1 MYVIKNSINEGGQ
14 LMKLEDYKKVET
26 TNIDFKLDL
35 EKEKPKS
42 WLKSVSAFANT
53 KGGIILFGVDD
64 KTHEG
69 KGVADVKK
77 MSEKI
82 SELINA
88 RIEPLPRYELNYF
101 EENGKDFIE
110 LEIGDGPIT
119 PYFYVADGRK
129 EAFIRSGNQSI
140 IAPAHILQ
148 NLILKGKNITFDSLP
163 SEYNI
168 GDFSFT
174 LLTATIKEKTGK
186 KFNEDRDYIS
196 LGLVD
201 KNNKLTNGAL
211 LLSDQGILKQSK
223 VICTRWNGL
232 TKGSIKKDA
241 IDDKEYT
248 GSLISLLENA
258 DTFIKNNSKS
268 SWIIKGMERIEY
280 EDYPITA
287 RREAIVNALIHR
299 DYQILGAEIHIDMYD
314 DRIEIISPG
323 GMIDGTQIQNLEIG
337 KVPSM
342 RRNTIISD
350 IFSRLH
356 YMDRRGSGLS
366 RIVDSYSDF
375 LEKPKFLSDESSFT
389 VIFPNKGYSPVL
401 TIDNPVK
408 NGQNGNMV
416 SDEDYFL
423 IKLYKNLGDKV
434 RAKTLTE
441 IKRFF
446 IEFKYDRTFTR
457 EDVKSFFH
465 IQNSRASEIIALLVD
480 NNMVD
485 NVEGSKYIFKR

>member
-1 MYVIKNSINEGGQ
+1 
-14 LMKLEDYKKVET
+14 MKLEDYQKAET
-26 TNIDFKLDL
+26 TNIDFKINL

-53 KGGIILFGVDD
+53 KGGIILFGIDD
-64 KTHEG
+64 KTHEA
-69 KGVADVKK
+69 KGIENVAKVT
-77 MSEKI
+77 EKI

-88 RIEPLPRYELNYF
+88 RIEPLPRYELNCF
-101 EENGKDFIE
+101 EEDGKDFIE
-110 LEIGDGPIT
+110 LKIGDGPIT

-140 IAPAHILQ
+140 PAPAHILQ

-163 SEYNI
+163 SEYSI
-168 GDFSFT
+168 GDLSFT
-174 LLTATIKEKTGK
+174 LLTATIKVKTGK
-186 KFNEDRDYIS
+186 KFNEDREYIS
-196 LGLVD
+196 LGLAD
-201 KNNKLTNGAL
+201 KNNKLTNAAV
-211 LLSDQGILKQSK
+211 LLSDQGALNQSK
-223 VICTRWNGL
+223 VVCTRWNGL
-232 TKGSIKKDA
+232 TKGSIKEDA

-258 DTFIKNNSKS
+258 DTFIKNNSKN
-268 SWIIKGMERIEY
+268 SWKIQGMDRVEY

-299 DYQILGAEIHIDMYD
+299 DYQILGSEVHIDMYD
-314 DRIEIISPG
+314 DRLEIISPG

-337 KVPSM
+337 KIPSM

-366 RIVDSYSDF
+366 RIIESYNDF
-375 LEKPKFLSDESSFT
+375 IDKPRFLSDESSFT
-389 VIFPNKGYSPVL
+389 VIFPNKGYSPAL
-401 TIDNPVK
+401 IIDNPVIT
-408 NGQNGNMV
+408 GQNGNIV

-434 RAKTLTE
+434 KVKTLSE
-441 IKRFF
+441 INLFF
-446 IEFKYDRTFTR
+446 KKFQYNNMFTR
-457 EDVKSFFH
+457 EDVKRFFNV
-465 IQNSRASEIIALLVD
+465 QNSRASEIVALLS
-480 NNMVD
+480 NSNIIE
-485 NVEGSKYIFKR
+485 NVESSKYKFKR

>member
-1 MYVIKNSINEGGQ
+1 
-14 LMKLEDYKKVET
+14 MKLEDYKKVET
-26 TNIDFKLDL
+26 TNIDFKVDL

-64 KTHEG
+64 KTREE
-69 KGVADVKK
+69 KGITDVVKAT
-77 MSEKI
+77 EKI

-101 EENGKDFIE
+101 EEDGKDFIE

-140 IAPAHILQ
+140 PAPAHILQ

-163 SEYNI
+163 SEYNV
-168 GDFSFT
+168 GDLSFT
-174 LLTATIKEKTGK
+174 LLAATIKDKTGK
-186 KFNEDRDYIS
+186 KFDKDRDYVS

-201 KNNKLTNGAL
+201 KNNKLTNGGV
-211 LLSDQGILKQSK
+211 LLSDQGALNQSK
-223 VICTRWNGL
+223 VVCTRWNGL
-232 TKGSIKKDA
+232 TKGSVKEDA
-241 IDDKEYT
+241 LDDKEYT
-248 GSLISLLENA
+248 GSLISLLENT
-258 DTFIKNNSKS
+258 DTFIKNNSKN
-268 SWIIKGMERIEY
+268 SWKIKGMDRVEY

-299 DYQILGAEIHIDMYD
+299 DYQILGSEVHIDMYD
-314 DRIEIISPG
+314 DRLEIVSPG

-350 IFSRLH
+350 VFSRLH

-366 RIVDSYSDF
+366 RIMESYNDF
-375 LEKPKFLSDESSFT
+375 MEKPRFLSDESSFT

-401 TIDNPVK
+401 ELNNPAK
-408 NGQNGNMV
+408 TGQNGNVV

-434 RAKTLTE
+434 RAKTLSE
-441 IKRFF
+441 LKLFF
-446 IEFKYDRTFTR
+446 EKFKYDNLFTR
-457 EDVKSFFH
+457 EDVKEFFNVK
-465 IQNSRASEIIALLVD
+465 NSRASEIITILSN
-480 NNMVD
+480 NNMIEYI
-485 NVEGSKYIFKR
+485 EGSKYKFKR

>member
-1 MYVIKNSINEGGQ
+1 
-14 LMKLEDYKKVET
+14 MKLEDYKKVET
-26 TNIDFKLDL
+26 TNIDFKVDL

-64 KTHEG
+64 KTREE
-69 KGVADVKK
+69 KGITDVVKAT
-77 MSEKI
+77 EKI

-101 EENGKDFIE
+101 QEDGKDFIE

-140 IAPAHILQ
+140 PAPAHILQ

-163 SEYNI
+163 SEYNV
-168 GDFSFT
+168 GDLSFT
-174 LLTATIKEKTGK
+174 LLAATIKDKTGK
-186 KFNEDRDYIS
+186 KFDKDRDYVS

-201 KNNKLTNGAL
+201 KNNKLTNGGV
-211 LLSDQGILKQSK
+211 LLSDQGALNQSK
-223 VICTRWNGL
+223 VVCTRWNGL
-232 TKGSIKKDA
+232 TKGSVKEDA
-241 IDDKEYT
+241 LDDKEYT
-248 GSLISLLENA
+248 GSLISLLENT
-258 DTFIKNNSKS
+258 DTFIKNNSKN
-268 SWIIKGMERIEY
+268 SWKIKGMDRVEY

-299 DYQILGAEIHIDMYD
+299 DYQILGSEVHIDMYD
-314 DRIEIISPG
+314 DRLEIVSPG

-350 IFSRLH
+350 VFSRLH

-366 RIVDSYSDF
+366 RIMESYNDF
-375 LEKPKFLSDESSFT
+375 MEKPRFLSDESSFT

-401 TIDNPVK
+401 ELNNPAK
-408 NGQNGNMV
+408 TGQNGNVV

-434 RAKTLTE
+434 RAKTLSE
-441 IKRFF
+441 LKLFF
-446 IEFKYDRTFTR
+446 EKFKYDSLFTR
-457 EDVKSFFH
+457 EDVKEFFNVK
-465 IQNSRASEIIALLVD
+465 NSRASEILAILLN
-480 NNMVD
+480 NNMIE
-485 NVEGSKYIFKR
+485 NTEGSKYKFKR

>member
-1 MYVIKNSINEGGQ
+1 
-14 LMKLEDYKKVET
+14 MKLEDYKKVET
-26 TNIDFKLDL
+26 TNIDFKVDL
-35 EKEKPKS
+35 EKDKPKS

-64 KTHEG
+64 KTHEE
-69 KGVADVKK
+69 KGIADVVKAT
-77 MSEKI
+77 EKI

-101 EENGKDFIE
+101 DENGKDFIQ

-140 IAPAHILQ
+140 LAPAHILQ

-163 SEYNI
+163 SEYNV
-168 GDFSFT
+168 GDLSFT
-174 LLTATIKEKTGK
+174 LLTATIKDKTGK

-196 LGLVD
+196 LGLAD
-201 KNNKLTNGAL
+201 KNNKLTNGAV
-211 LLSDQGILKQSK
+211 LLSDQGALNQSK
-223 VICTRWNGL
+223 VVCTRWNGL
-232 TKGSIKKDA
+232 TKGSVKEDA

-248 GSLISLLENA
+248 GSLIGLLENT
-258 DTFIKNNSKS
+258 DTFIKNNSKN
-268 SWIIKGMERIEY
+268 SWKIKGLDRIEY
-280 EDYPITA
+280 EDYPVTA

-299 DYQILGAEIHIDMYD
+299 DYQILGSEIHVDMYD
-314 DRIEIISPG
+314 DRLEIVSPG

-350 IFSRLH
+350 VFSRLH

-366 RIVDSYSDF
+366 RIMESYNDF
-375 LEKPKFLSDESSFT
+375 IDKPRFLSDESSFT

-401 TIDNPVK
+401 KINNPVIT
-408 NGQNGNMV
+408 GQNGNIV

-434 RAKTLTE
+434 RVKTLSE
-441 IKRFF
+441 MKNFF
-446 IEFKYDRTFTR
+446 TKFQYNNLFTR
-457 EDVKSFFH
+457 EDVKEFFH
-465 IQNSRASEIIALLVD
+465 VQNSRASEIVSILLM
-480 NNMVD
+480 NNMIE
-485 NVEGSKYIFKR
+485 NVEGSRYKFKR

>member
-1 MYVIKNSINEGGQ
+1 
-14 LMKLEDYKKVET
+14 MKLEDYKKVET
-26 TNIDFKLDL
+26 SNIDYKVDL
-35 EKEKPKS
+35 EKQKPKS
-42 WLKSVSAFANT
+42 WLKSVSAFANS

-64 KTHEG
+64 KTHEE
-69 KGVADVKK
+69 KGVVDVVKAT
-77 MSEKI
+77 EKI

-110 LEIGDGPIT
+110 LEVEDGPIT

-140 IAPAHILQ
+140 PAPAHVLQ

-163 SEYNI
+163 SEYNV
-168 GDFSFT
+168 GDLSFT
-174 LLTATIKEKTGK
+174 LLTATIKDKTGK
-186 KFNEDRDYIS
+186 KFNEDRDYVS
-196 LGLVD
+196 LGLAD
-201 KNNKLTNGAL
+201 KNNKLTNGAI
-211 LLSDQGILKQSK
+211 LLSDQGALKQSR
-223 VICTRWNGL
+223 VVCTRWNGL
-232 TKGSIKKDA
+232 TKGSIKEDA

-248 GSLISLLENA
+248 GSLISLLENT
-258 DTFIKNNSKS
+258 DTFIKNNSKNG
-268 SWIIKGMERIEY
+268 WKIKGMDRIEY
-280 EDYPITA
+280 EDYPVTA

-299 DYQILGAEIHIDMYD
+299 DYQILGSEIHIDMYD
-314 DRIEIISPG
+314 DRLEIVSPG

-350 IFSRLH
+350 VFSRLH

-366 RIVDSYSDF
+366 RIMESYNDF
-375 LEKPKFLSDESSFT
+375 IEKPKFLSDESSFT

-401 TIDNPVK
+401 AINNPVIT
-408 NGQNGNMV
+408 GQNGNIV

-434 RAKTLTE
+434 RAKTLSE
-441 IKRFF
+441 MKLFF
-446 IEFKYDRTFTR
+446 TKFQYDNMFTR
-457 EDVKSFFH
+457 EDVKDSFH
-465 IQNSRASEIIALLVD
+465 IQNSRASEIVALLLK
-480 NNMVD
+480 NNMIE
-485 NVEGSKYIFKR
+485 NVEGSKYKFKR

>member
-1 MYVIKNSINEGGQ
+1 
-14 LMKLEDYKKVET
+14 MKLEDYKKVET
-26 TNIDFKLDL
+26 TNIDFKVDI

-64 KTHEG
+64 KTRAE
-69 KGVADVKK
+69 KGITDVIKAT
-77 MSEKI
+77 EKI

-101 EENGKDFIE
+101 EEAGKDFIE

-140 IAPAHILQ
+140 PAPAHILQ

-168 GDFSFT
+168 GDLSFT
-174 LLTATIKEKTGK
+174 LLAATIKDKTGK
-186 KFNEDRDYIS
+186 KFDKDRDYIS

-201 KNNKLTNGAL
+201 KNSKLTNGGV
-211 LLSDQGILKQSK
+211 LLSDQGALNQSK
-223 VICTRWNGL
+223 VVCTRWNGL
-232 TKGSIKKDA
+232 TKGSVKKDA
-241 IDDKEYT
+241 LDDKEYI

-258 DTFIKNNSKS
+258 DTFIKNNSKN
-268 SWIIKGMERIEY
+268 SWKIKGMDRVEY

-299 DYQILGAEIHIDMYD
+299 DYQILGSEVHIDMYD
-314 DRIEIISPG
+314 DRLEIISPG

-350 IFSRLH
+350 VFSRLH

-366 RIVDSYSDF
+366 RIMESYNDF
-375 LEKPKFLSDESSFT
+375 WEKPRFLSDESSFT

-401 TIDNPVK
+401 ELNNPAK
-408 NGQNGNMV
+408 TGQNGNIV

-434 RAKTLTE
+434 RAKTLSE
-441 IKRFF
+441 LKLFF
-446 IEFKYDRTFTR
+446 EKFKYDSLFTR
-457 EDVKSFFH
+457 EEVKQFFNVK
-465 IQNSRASEIIALLVD
+465 NSRASELLAILTN
-480 NNMVD
+480 NNMVE
-485 NVEGSKYIFKR
+485 NAEGSKYKFKR

>member
-1 MYVIKNSINEGGQ
+1 
-14 LMKLEDYKKVET
+14 MKLEDYKKVET
-26 TNIDFKLDL
+26 TNIDFKVDL

-64 KTHEG
+64 KTREE
-69 KGVADVKK
+69 KGIEDVVKAT
-77 MSEKI
+77 EKI

-101 EENGKDFIE
+101 EEDGKDFIE

-140 IAPAHILQ
+140 PAPAHILQ

-163 SEYNI
+163 SEYNV
-168 GDFSFT
+168 GDLSFT
-174 LLTATIKEKTGK
+174 LLTATIKDKTGK

-196 LGLVD
+196 LGLAD
-201 KNNKLTNGAL
+201 KNNKLTNGAV
-211 LLSDQGILKQSK
+211 LLSDQGALNQSK
-223 VICTRWNGL
+223 VVCTRWNGL
-232 TKGSIKKDA
+232 TKGSVKEDA
-241 IDDKEYT
+241 LDDKEYT
-248 GSLISLLENA
+248 GSLISLLENT
-258 DTFIKNNSKS
+258 DTFIKNNSKN
-268 SWIIKGMERIEY
+268 SWKIKGMDRVEY

-299 DYQILGAEIHIDMYD
+299 DYQILGSEIHIDMYD
-314 DRIEIISPG
+314 DRLEIVSPG

-350 IFSRLH
+350 VFSRLH

-366 RIVDSYSDF
+366 RIMESYNDF
-375 LEKPKFLSDESSFT
+375 IEKPKFLSDESSFT

-401 TIDNPVK
+401 TINNPVITGK
-408 NGQNGNMV
+408 NGNIV

-434 RAKTLTE
+434 RAKTLSE
-441 IKRFF
+441 IKLFF
-446 IEFKYDRTFTR
+446 IKFQYDNMFTR
-457 EDVKSFFH
+457 ENVKDFFH
-465 IQNSRASEIIALLVD
+465 VQNSRASEIVALLLT
-480 NNMVD
+480 NNMIE
-485 NVEGSKYIFKR
+485 NVEGSKYKFKR

>member
-1 MYVIKNSINEGGQ
+1 
-14 LMKLEDYKKVET
+14 MKLEDYKKVET
-26 TNIDFKLDL
+26 TNIDFKVDL
-35 EKEKPKS
+35 EKDKPKS

-64 KTHEG
+64 KTHEE
-69 KGVADVKK
+69 KGIADVVKAT
-77 MSEKI
+77 EKI

-140 IAPAHILQ
+140 PAPAHILQ

-163 SEYNI
+163 SEYNV
-168 GDFSFT
+168 GDLSFT
-174 LLTATIKEKTGK
+174 LLTATIKDKTGK

-196 LGLVD
+196 LGLAD
-201 KNNKLTNGAL
+201 KNNKLTNGAV
-211 LLSDQGILKQSK
+211 LLSDQGALNQSK
-223 VICTRWNGL
+223 VVCTRWNGL
-232 TKGSIKKDA
+232 TKGSVKEDA
-241 IDDKEYT
+241 IDDKEYI
-248 GSLISLLENA
+248 GSLISLLENT
-258 DTFIKNNSKS
+258 DTFIKNNSKN
-268 SWIIKGMERIEY
+268 SWKIKGMDRLEY
-280 EDYPITA
+280 EDYPVTA

-299 DYQILGAEIHIDMYD
+299 DYQILGSEIHVDMYD
-314 DRIEIISPG
+314 DRLEIVSPG

-350 IFSRLH
+350 VFSRLH

-366 RIVDSYSDF
+366 RIMESYNDF
-375 LEKPKFLSDESSFT
+375 IEKPRFLSDESSFT

-401 TIDNPVK
+401 TINNPVIT
-408 NGQNGNMV
+408 GQNGNIV

-434 RAKTLTE
+434 RAKTLSE
-441 IKRFF
+441 IKLFF
-446 IEFKYDRTFTR
+446 TKFQYNNMFTR
-457 EDVKSFFH
+457 EDVKKFFH
-465 IQNSRASEIIALLVD
+465 VQNSRASEIVALLLS
-480 NNMVD
+480 NNMIE
-485 NVEGSKYIFKR
+485 NVEGSRYKFKR

>member
-1 MYVIKNSINEGGQ
+1 
-14 LMKLEDYKKVET
+14 MKLEDYKKVET
-26 TNIDFKLDL
+26 TNIDFKVDL

-64 KTHEG
+64 KTREE
-69 KGVADVKK
+69 KGIADVVKAT
-77 MSEKI
+77 EKI

-101 EENGKDFIE
+101 EEDGKDFIE

-140 IAPAHILQ
+140 PAPAHILQ

-163 SEYNI
+163 SEYNV
-168 GDFSFT
+168 GDLSFT
-174 LLTATIKEKTGK
+174 LLAATIKDKTGK
-186 KFNEDRDYIS
+186 KFDKDRDYVS

-201 KNNKLTNGAL
+201 KNNKLTNGGV
-211 LLSDQGILKQSK
+211 LLSDQGALNQSK
-223 VICTRWNGL
+223 VVCTRWNGL
-232 TKGSIKKDA
+232 TKGSVKEDA
-241 IDDKEYT
+241 LDDKEYT
-248 GSLISLLENA
+248 GSLISLLENT
-258 DTFIKNNSKS
+258 DTFIKNNSKN
-268 SWIIKGMERIEY
+268 SWKIKGMDRVEY

-299 DYQILGAEIHIDMYD
+299 DYQILGSEVHIDMYD
-314 DRIEIISPG
+314 DRLEIVSPG

-350 IFSRLH
+350 VFSRLH

-366 RIVDSYSDF
+366 RIMESYNDF
-375 LEKPKFLSDESSFT
+375 MEKPRFLSDESSFT
-389 VIFPNKGYSPVL
+389 VIFPNKGYSPAL
-401 TIDNPVK
+401 ELNNPIIT
-408 NGQNGNMV
+408 GQSENIV

-434 RAKTLTE
+434 RAKTLSE
-441 IKRFF
+441 IKLFF
-446 IEFKYDRTFTR
+446 TKFKYDNMFTR
-457 EDVKSFFH
+457 ENVKDFFH
-465 IQNSRASEIIALLVD
+465 VQNSRASEIVALLLT
-480 NNMVD
+480 NNMIE
-485 NVEGSKYIFKR
+485 NVKGSKYKFKR

>member
-1 MYVIKNSINEGGQ
+1 MR
-14 LMKLEDYKKVET
+14 LEDYKKVET
-26 TNIDFKLDL
+26 SNIDYKVDL
-35 EKEKPKS
+35 EKQKPKS

-64 KTHEG
+64 KTHEE
-69 KGVADVKK
+69 KGIADVVKTT
-77 MSEKI
+77 EKI
-82 SELINA
+82 SEFINA

-110 LEIGDGPIT
+110 LEVGDGPIT

-140 IAPAHILQ
+140 PAPAHILQ

-163 SEYNI
+163 SEYNV
-168 GDFSFT
+168 GDLSFT
-174 LLTATIKEKTGK
+174 LLTATIKDKTGK
-186 KFNEDRDYIS
+186 KFNEDRDYVS
-196 LGLVD
+196 LGLAD
-201 KNNKLTNGAL
+201 KNNKLTNGAI
-211 LLSDQGILKQSK
+211 LLSDQGVLKQSR
-223 VICTRWNGL
+223 VVCTRWNGL
-232 TKGSIKKDA
+232 TKGSIKEDA

-248 GSLISLLENA
+248 GSLISLLENT
-258 DTFIKNNSKS
+258 DTFIKNNSKN
-268 SWIIKGMERIEY
+268 SWKIKGMDRIEY
-280 EDYPITA
+280 EDYPVTA

-299 DYQILGAEIHIDMYD
+299 DYQILGSEIHIDMYD
-314 DRIEIISPG
+314 DRLEIVSPG

-350 IFSRLH
+350 VFSRLH

-366 RIVDSYSDF
+366 RIMESYNDF
-375 LEKPKFLSDESSFT
+375 IEKPRFLSDESSFT

-401 TIDNPVK
+401 TINNPVIT
-408 NGQNGNMV
+408 GQNGNIV

-434 RAKTLTE
+434 RAKTLSE
-441 IKRFF
+441 MKLFF
-446 IEFKYDRTFTR
+446 TKFQYDNMFTR
-457 EDVKSFFH
+457 EDVKDSFH
-465 IQNSRASEIIALLVD
+465 VQNSRASEIVALLLK
-480 NNMVD
+480 NNMIE
-485 NVEGSKYIFKR
+485 NVEGSKYKFKR

>member
-1 MYVIKNSINEGGQ
+1 
-14 LMKLEDYKKVET
+14 MKLEDYKKVET
-26 TNIDFKLDL
+26 TNIDFKVDL

-64 KTHEG
+64 KTREE
-69 KGVADVKK
+69 KGIEDVVKAT
-77 MSEKI
+77 EKI

-101 EENGKDFIE
+101 EEDGKDFIE

-140 IAPAHILQ
+140 PAPAHILQ

-163 SEYNI
+163 SEYNV
-168 GDFSFT
+168 GDLSFT
-174 LLTATIKEKTGK
+174 LLTATIKDKTGK

-196 LGLVD
+196 LGLAD
-201 KNNKLTNGAL
+201 KNNKLTNGAV
-211 LLSDQGILKQSK
+211 LLSDQGALNQSK
-223 VICTRWNGL
+223 VVCTRWNGL
-232 TKGSIKKDA
+232 TKGSVKEDA
-241 IDDKEYT
+241 LDDKEYT
-248 GSLISLLENA
+248 GSLISLLENT
-258 DTFIKNNSKS
+258 DTFIKNNSKN
-268 SWIIKGMERIEY
+268 SWKIKGMDRVEY

-299 DYQILGAEIHIDMYD
+299 DYQILGSEIHIDMYD
-314 DRIEIISPG
+314 DRLEIVSPG

-350 IFSRLH
+350 VFSRLH

-366 RIVDSYSDF
+366 RIMESYNDF
-375 LEKPKFLSDESSFT
+375 IEKPKFLSDESSFT

-401 TIDNPVK
+401 TINNPVIT
-408 NGQNGNMV
+408 GQNGNIV

-434 RAKTLTE
+434 RAKTLSE
-441 IKRFF
+441 IKLFF
-446 IEFKYDRTFTR
+446 TKFQYDNMFTR
-457 EDVKSFFH
+457 ENVKDFFH
-465 IQNSRASEIIALLVD
+465 VQNSRASEIVALLLT
-480 NNMVD
+480 NNMIE
-485 NVEGSKYIFKR
+485 NVEGSKYRFKR

>member
-1 MYVIKNSINEGGQ
+1 
-14 LMKLEDYKKVET
+14 MKLEDYKKVET
-26 TNIDFKLDL
+26 TNIDFKVDL

-64 KTHEG
+64 KTREE
-69 KGVADVKK
+69 KGIADVVKAT
-77 MSEKI
+77 EKI

-101 EENGKDFIE
+101 EEDGKDFIE

-140 IAPAHILQ
+140 PAPAHILQ

-163 SEYNI
+163 SEYNV
-168 GDFSFT
+168 GDLSFT
-174 LLTATIKEKTGK
+174 LLAATIKDKTGK
-186 KFNEDRDYIS
+186 KFDKDRDYVS

-201 KNNKLTNGAL
+201 KNNKLTNGGV
-211 LLSDQGILKQSK
+211 LLSDQGALNQSK
-223 VICTRWNGL
+223 VVCTRWNGL
-232 TKGSIKKDA
+232 TKGSVKEDA
-241 IDDKEYT
+241 LDDKEYT
-248 GSLISLLENA
+248 GSLISLLENT
-258 DTFIKNNSKS
+258 DTFIKNNSKN
-268 SWIIKGMERIEY
+268 SWKIKGMDRVEY

-299 DYQILGAEIHIDMYD
+299 DYQILDSEVHIDMYD
-314 DRIEIISPG
+314 DRLEIVSPG

-350 IFSRLH
+350 VFSRLH

-366 RIVDSYSDF
+366 RIMESYNDF
-375 LEKPKFLSDESSFT
+375 MEKPRFLSDESSFT
-389 VIFPNKGYSPVL
+389 VIFPNKGYSPAL
-401 TIDNPVK
+401 ELNNPIIT
-408 NGQNGNMV
+408 GQSENIV

-434 RAKTLTE
+434 RAKTLSE
-441 IKRFF
+441 IKLFF
-446 IEFKYDRTFTR
+446 TKFQYDNMFTR
-457 EDVKSFFH
+457 ENVKDFFH
-465 IQNSRASEIIALLVD
+465 VQNSRASEIVALLLT
-480 NNMVD
+480 NNMIE
-485 NVEGSKYIFKR
+485 NVKGSKYKFKR